1 MRLAGIDSELKKS
14 FFAGIVNSIKAAMS
28 YRTMLPRR
36 TQDAIAKILLKQG
49 SFLWIIRTN
58 QVGGFD
64 PDIEPIAP
72 TGL

>member
-1 MRLAGIDSELKKS
+1 
-14 FFAGIVNSIKAAMS
+14 
-28 YRTMLPRR
+28 MLPRR
-36 TQDAIAKILLKQG
+36 TQDEIAKILLKQG
-49 SFLWIIRTN
+49 EFLWIIRTN